1 MAASKLR
8 GERDGM
14 MEKRRGAAVKRRQQG
29 FSLLEMIMA
38 TAVLIIGLVG
48 VAQLIPASLLLNSGN
63 RVSSAALVMAQQEMD
78 QLVNQPLNLPVPQQ
92 FTDSHG
98 FPCMLGDPT
107 QPSNTFVGSPILMAN
122 NLPLIDFSQDQVDG
136 YSFNYVDLNDP
147 SGTTWDVRWAVI
159 TTNPTGTVIGKRF
172 IVGARQIGGA
182 NFVLPVTLDTM
193 VAK

>member
-1 MAASKLR
+1 VAAGKLR

-14 MEKRRGAAVKRRQQG
+14 MEMRRSSAVRRRQQG

-38 TAVLIIGLVG
+38 TVVLIIGLVG

-63 RVSSAALVMAQQEMD
+63 RVSSAALVMAQQEID
-78 QLVNQPLNLPVPQQ
+78 QMVNQPLNLAVPQQ
-92 FTDSHG
+92 FQDSHG
-98 FPCMLGDPT
+98 FQCKLGDPT
-107 QPSNTFVGSPILMAN
+107 QSNTLIGSPILMAN

-147 SGTTWDVRWAVI
+147 SGATWDVRWAVI
-159 TTNPTGTVIGKRF
+159 TMNPTGTVIGKRF

-193 VAK
+193 VAR

>member
-1 MAASKLR
+1 
-8 GERDGM
+8 
-14 MEKRRGAAVKRRQQG
+14 
-29 FSLLEMIMA
+29 MA

-147 SGTTWDVRWAVI
+147 SGATWDVRWAVI
-159 TTNPTGTVIGKRF
+159 TTTNGAGEAVTAKRF
-172 IVGARQIGGA
+172 IVGARQVGGA